1 MNQFTFRLPTQIVFG
16 RDEHKRV
23 GQLLKHDGARN
34 VLVHYGGGSAK
45 KSGLLAEIA
54 ASIHA
59 AGLSSIE
66 WGGVQPNPR
75 LSLVRQGVSLC
86 KEQQIDFI
94 LAVGGGSVID
104 SAKAIAAGAK
114 IEADVLSLFTGE
126 ARSNGALPVAVV
138 LTIAAAGSESSN
150 VSVITNEDGWLKRSF
165 ADESLIPVF
174 SILNPAL
181 TCTLPAYQSAAGM
194 VDIMMH
200 TMERYVTPTRHVDLS
215 DRLCEGLLRSVIAN
229 APIVMHDPQNYD
241 ARAEIMWA
249 GTLSHNGLMDAGRK
263 KDFSVHQLE
272 HELSGM
278 FDVTHGAGLAAL
290 WGSWARYVRN
300 ADPARFLQYANRV
313 WDVEINP
320 YDTDAVIE
328 EGIRRTEAFFHSL
341 GMPTCLGELGLPVLT
356 EQQLEELTYKCTF
369 QDTRTVG
376 SMRPLDH
383 ADILQIY
390 RMANH

>member
-1 MNQFTFRLPTQIVFG
+1 MNRFTFRLPTQIVFG

-23 GQLLKHDGARN
+23 GALLKQYGAHN
-34 VLVHYGGGSAK
+34 VLVHYGGGSAQ
-45 KSGLLAEIA
+45 KSGLLDEIA
-54 ASIHA
+54 ASIRV
-59 AGLSSIE
+59 AGLSFAE
-66 WGGVQPNPR
+66 LGGVQPNPR
-75 LSLVRQGVSLC
+75 LSLVRQGVALC
-86 KEQQIDFI
+86 KKQKIDFV

-114 IEADVLSLFTGE
+114 MEADVLGLFTGE
-126 ARSNGALPVAVV
+126 ARADGALGVATV

-150 VSVITNEDGWLKRSF
+150 VCVITNEDGWLKRSY
-165 ADESLIPVF
+165 ADDVLLPAF
-174 SILNPAL
+174 SILNPVL
-181 TCTLPAYQSAAGM
+181 TGTLPPYQSAAGM

-200 TMERYVTPTRHVDLS
+200 TMERYVTPTRQVDLS

-229 APIVMHDPQNYD
+229 APIVMREPQNYD

-290 WGSWARYVRN
+290 WGSWARYVKD
-300 ADPARFLQYANRV
+300 ADPARFVQYANRV
-313 WDVEINP
+313 WDVVINP
-320 YDTDAVIE
+320 YDADATIE
-328 EGIRRTEAFFHSL
+328 EGIRRTEAFFCSL
-341 GMPTCLGELGLPVLT
+341 GMPTSLSKLGLPILS
-356 EQQLEELTYKCTF
+356 EAQLEELTYQCTF

-376 SMRPLDH
+376 SMRPLNH